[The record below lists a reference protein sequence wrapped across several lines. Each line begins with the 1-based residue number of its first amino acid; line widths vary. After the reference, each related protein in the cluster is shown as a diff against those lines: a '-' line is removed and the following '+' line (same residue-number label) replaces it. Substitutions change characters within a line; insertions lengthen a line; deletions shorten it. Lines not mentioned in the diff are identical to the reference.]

1 MAAGVLLIKEAGGKV
16 TEPSG
21 KSWSL
26 KSKDILASNSI
37 IHDEIQKKLEIAI

>member
-1 MAAGVLLIKEAGGKV
+1 MAAGVLLVKEAGGNV

-21 KSWSL
+21 YPWSL

-37 IHDEIQKKLEIAI
+37 LHEEIQKKLVITK